1 MPTHFP
7 APSLPEVA
15 FLGRSNVGKSSVIN
29 TLVGTKL
36 ARTSSTPGRTRS
48 INFFEVRWP
57 GKPRP
62 EVIFADL
69 PGYGYAK
76 LSREISQE
84 WPKFIEPYLN
94 ERPTLALC
102 MALVDVNVPPQDSDR
117 QLLDFLNASGRD
129 FLLIATKSDRLSNNQ
144 LQNASKRPRE
154 AYPTAP
160 VIPFSAKTGA
170 GRDQVWKKIRRVREK
185 FSCSRVPILN
195 LFRLRKN
202 ACSLSRHQPI
212 APRKSSRQ
220 KLRRLRQARRNRQN
234 HGPSS
239 HGKRLKGVIDLM
251 HVGRRKRGASYLSA
265 LKQSSLTHGARRP
278 QEPSNPDTAPRRA
291 PSRRGEAE
299 KPTIPLPGQRA
310 LARNFQR
317 CGNLGHVHRYQ
328 PAWLLRGGNLH
339 LPAWSAHS
347 RSPSK
352 SIISGSKPTE
362 RCALPIPIL
371 AWGSAFTEMSGENRD
386 AIARAAALSLAP
398 FRDCRTG
405 NTRAE
410 REAFCP

>member
-1 MPTHFP
+1 MARFLAAATEVAHFP

-57 GKPRP
+57 GRPRP

-117 QLLDFLNASGRD
+117 QLLDFLNSSGRD

-144 LQNASKRPRE
+144 LQNALKGLAE
-154 AYPTAP
+154 AYPSAP

-170 GRDQVWKKIRRVREK
+170 GRDQVWNKIRE
-185 FSCSRVPILN
+185 
-195 LFRLRKN
+195 
-202 ACSLSRHQPI
+202 
-212 APRKSSRQ
+212 
-220 KLRRLRQARRNRQN
+220 
-234 HGPSS
+234 
-239 HGKRLKGVIDLM
+239 
-251 HVGRRKRGASYLSA
+251 SA
-265 LKQSSLTHGARRP
+265 TNFP
-278 QEPSNPDTAPRRA
+278 
-291 PSRRGEAE
+291 
-299 KPTIPLPGQRA
+299 A
-310 LARNFQR
+310 LASQ
-317 CGNLGHVHRYQ
+317 
-328 PAWLLRGGNLH
+328 
-339 LPAWSAHS
+339 S
-347 RSPSK
+347 
-352 SIISGSKPTE
+352 
-362 RCALPIPIL
+362 
-371 AWGSAFTEMSGENRD
+371 
-386 AIARAAALSLAP
+386 
-398 FRDCRTG
+398 
-405 NTRAE
+405 
-410 REAFCP
+410 